1 VSSAI
6 SQRQPAALELRHIT
20 KRFGS
25 VTALDDVTFAAA
37 AGTVH
42 ALLGEN
48 GAGKTTLMRIAYGLV
63 PSDAGEIRFFGDRAN
78 GHSVRHAVRAGIG
91 MVHQHLSLSPN
102 LTVTEN
108 LVLGGAGVFRP
119 GSAAELL
126 RRTLAA
132 SGLTVPVAALARNLS
147 IVEQQRLEILKA
159 LARDARVLIL
169 DEPTAVLAPAEIE
182 DLMRW
187 IRQFASKGGSVVIVT
202 HKLREALAVADDV
215 TVLRRGRVVYA
226 GIARTSTEEQ
236 LARAIFPESHVGPS
250 TQQPV
255 SSGETLVRADA
266 IDVGDARG
274 ARRINAATFD
284 LHKGE
289 IVGIAAVEGSGH
301 RELLSALAGLQP
313 ASSGTLVLPAR
324 IGFIPADR
332 NREGLIPEFSLTENV
347 ALYQLGSRRGLLAWN
362 AIAHRTTELIERF
375 HIVAPSVRVLARTL
389 SGGNQ
394 QRLVVARELGEEPEL
409 IVADNPTRGLDLQAT
424 SFVHDQLRQAAAR
437 GALVVVHSSD
447 LDELLSLAN
456 RVFVVFHGAVREVGR
471 DRQVVGRAMLGAA

>member
-1 VSSAI
+1 MSSAI
-6 SQRQPAALELRHIT
+6 SQRQPPALELRHIT

-78 GHSVRHAVRAGIG
+78 GHFVRHAVRAGIG

-126 RRTLAA
+126 RRTMAA

-250 TQQPV
+250 TRQPV
-255 SSGETLVRADA
+255 SSGKTLVRADA
-266 IDVGDARG
+266 IDVGNARG
-274 ARRINAATFD
+274 TRRINAATFD

-289 IVGIAAVEGSGH
+289 IVGIAAVEGSTPGVV
-301 RELLSALAGLQP
+301 EC
-313 ASSGTLVLPAR
+313 
-324 IGFIPADR
+324 
-332 NREGLIPEFSLTENV
+332 
-347 ALYQLGSRRGLLAWN
+347 LGGA
-362 AIAHRTTELIERF
+362 
-375 HIVAPSVRVLARTL
+375 
-389 SGGNQ
+389 
-394 QRLVVARELGEEPEL
+394 
-409 IVADNPTRGLDLQAT
+409 AT
-424 SFVHDQLRQAAAR
+424 SVFRDACPA
-437 GALVVVHSSD
+437 G
-447 LDELLSLAN
+447 AN
-456 RVFVVFHGAVREVGR
+456 RVHTGR
-471 DRQVVGRAMLGAA
+471 S